1 MSISDL
7 HLPDLSD
14 VSFSFQIPTDSG
26 HDLLRGD
33 SDDFLRGAA
42 IVPGSPSSHRA
53 NDAPLTLSDLTP
65 TTTRAVPRPAASR
78 PPQKATKSLLPTTRS
93 NTQDRTVSHIASR
106 VPKVVPATIGKPKAV
121 AAEKATPLAESLPGT
136 CTMSVAEP
144 VLKRAQS
151 NATSNENSISKAQPA
166 MNNVPSA
173 NVAQS
178 DADPAPVVKP
188 PASTEKME
196 DAPHPAS
203 AAEAIAKPL
212 TKSKKVSCYSGGHRF
227 NQTILSGRHL
237 QRNR

>member
-26 HDLLRGD
+26 HDL
-33 SDDFLRGAA
+33 SAA
-42 IVPGSPSSHRA
+42 
-53 NDAPLTLSDLTP
+53 TP
-65 TTTRAVPRPAASR
+65 TTSFGSRGQLRPDPLKKRRNHFFRRRDLIHKTVRSPTSPRECPR
-78 PPQKATKSLLPTTRS
+78 WF
-93 NTQDRTVSHIASR
+93 
-106 VPKVVPATIGKPKAV
+106 PATIGKPKAV

-212 TKSKKVSCYSGGHRF
+212 TKSKK
-227 NQTILSGRHL
+227 TILSGRHL